1 VALSRLAGLQ
11 KSVRGNHR
19 EIVLGHSASR
29 TPLMLSP
36 RWFTLTTALS
46 AYCFAWCASA
56 SPLRARDVLLAG
68 PAELSAALK
77 SARPGDV
84 LILKDG
90 TWRDARIVITKGGE
104 AGRPVEI
111 RAESPGGVTLGGKS
125 SLTLDAAHVTVD
137 GLLFQGGAIDG
148 GAVIQLNSHHGI
160 VRNTAIIDYNPA
172 AFATEY
178 YWVFFNGNDNVV
190 DRCYFKGKNNLQPL
204 IGNAIE
210 DSRRNSV
217 TRSYFKNIPH
227 VEKVNGREIIRV
239 WGSGKI
245 EERDTDGAY
254 FTIEGNLFDHA
265 DGEGTETISLKSNHN
280 VVKNNTVIA
289 TRGGINIRR
298 GNFNRVTDN
307 LVLGQG
313 VEGAHGLRMSGRDNV
328 VQRNFVSGVDYGIR
342 VSCGEYIADALT
354 PSYEP
359 DVKPNGRRTAQVR
372 IPTYPQVLRLLLTN
386 NVIVGCSGADVEM
399 GSDYRKHWPESQQ
412 VLLPEDCV
420 VRENRIVRPQGGVSI
435 IVTPADRNPPL
446 DRFTFKPNRYTD
458 NVIVGSGTIAAAA
471 RDGFALQDLPADWHE
486 SQERKTLQPLT
497 PADVGPAWI
506 VARRQRG
513 DLTMEDAASGPPQ
526 GPTEPKKKKK
536 QR

>member
-1 VALSRLAGLQ
+1 MTSSRLFTVTAALAA
-11 KSVRGNHR
+11 SLLVW
-19 EIVLGHSASR
+19 SAL
-29 TPLMLSP
+29 PGK
-36 RWFTLTTALS
+36 
-46 AYCFAWCASA
+46 
-56 SPLRARDVLLAG
+56 LRARELLLAG

-77 SARPGDV
+77 AARPGD
-84 LILKDG
+84 ILTLKNG
-90 TWRDARIVITKGGE
+90 TWQDASLVVAKGG
-104 AGRPVEI
+104 AADRPVEI
-111 RAESPGGVTLGGKS
+111 RAESPGGVTLSGQS
-125 SLTLDAAHVTVD
+125 SLTVNAAYVTVD
-137 GLLFQGGAIDG
+137 GLLFQGGAIER
-148 GAVIQLNSHHGI
+148 GAVIQFNSHHGT

-245 EERDTDGAY
+245 EERDDDGAY
-254 FTIEGNLFDHA
+254 FTIADNLFDHA

-307 LVLGQG
+307 IVLGQG

-328 VQRNFVSGVDYGIR
+328 VQGNFVSGVDYGIR

-354 PSYEP
+354 SSYAP

-372 IPTYPQVLRLLLTN
+372 IPTYPQVLRLQLAN
-386 NVIVGCSGADVEM
+386 NTIVGCSGADMEI

-420 VRENRIVRPQGGVSI
+420 IRDNRIVRPALGESV
-435 IVTPADRNPPL
+435 IVTFADRSPPL
-446 DRFTFKPNRYTD
+446 DRFTFKPNRYAN
-458 NVIVGSGTIAAAA
+458 NVLVGHGTLAGAA
-471 RDGFALQDLPADWHE
+471 RDGFVIQDIPADWKE
-486 SQERKTLQPLT
+486 SQESSSLQPLT

-506 VARRQRG
+506 VTRRQSG
-513 DLTMEDAASGPPQ
+513 DLTIEDAPSGPPS
-526 GPTEPKKKKK
+526 GPTESKNKKKK
-536 QR
+536 R